1 VLQGTPPL
9 EVIVKNPKRH
19 NATLHLTQKTTS
31 TAEKGKT
38 PPLPAR
44 FTQSPGDPPLRAA
57 KGDDDI
63 MSEGPSVNE
72 RG

>member
-1 VLQGTPPL
+1 
-9 EVIVKNPKRH
+9 VKKTKRH
-19 NATLHLTQKTTS
+19 NATLHLTQKTTTS
-31 TAEKGKT
+31 TTAEKGKT